1 MAQPA
6 SPQVDGWCSAGQ
18 NSCLREYRRFSLPPE
33 KAAERVTMIR
43 EQGFAGTKWF
53 FRRGIGDG
61 LDGERRISR

>member
-18 NSCLREYRRFSLPPE
+18 NSCLREYRRFFTVTRE
-33 KAAERVTMIR
+33 GGERVTMIR

>member
-1 MAQPA
+1 
-6 SPQVDGWCSAGQ
+6 
-18 NSCLREYRRFSLPPE
+18 
-33 KAAERVTMIR
+33 MIR